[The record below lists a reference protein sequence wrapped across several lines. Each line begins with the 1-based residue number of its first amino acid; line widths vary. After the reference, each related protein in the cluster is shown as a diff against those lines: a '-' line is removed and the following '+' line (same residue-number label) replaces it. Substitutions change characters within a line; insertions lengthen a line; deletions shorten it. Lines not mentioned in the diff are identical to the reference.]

1 MIGVEALKRRTITDD
16 YRLLTAPSWLQLDV
30 GNICNL
36 KCRMCCGYSSSR
48 IDADAVHRQWNGTA
62 PAGGEK
68 LPTGKRW
75 FEDKSFIRNELFR
88 DPKEIKQ
95 LEFLGGETLLIKEI
109 GDILECLID
118 AGVADSILLMATTNG
133 TVVNSPWLALAQE
146 FQELRLNVSVDGVD
160 EYYEYIRYPAIW
172 SAVTRNIE
180 LLRKQERTHVTAIA
194 TLQAYNVLNIVE
206 LFRYLDFISLDFY
219 AYPVSHPS
227 YLSPMVLPPAARRL
241 AIERLRSYA
250 VGDCLPKNRELVLG
264 LAGGWR
270 RRATRN

>member
-1 MIGVEALKRRTITDD
+1 ME
-16 YRLLTAPSWLQLDV
+16 W
-30 GNICNL
+30 
-36 KCRMCCGYSSSR
+36 
-48 IDADAVHRQWNGTA
+48 HGT
-62 PAGGEK
+62 AGGEK

-160 EYYEYIRYPAIW
+160 EYSSIFGILRCGA
-172 SAVTRNIE
+172 
-180 LLRKQERTHVTAIA
+180 LLHETS
-194 TLQAYNVLNIVE
+194 N
-206 LFRYLDFISLDFY
+206 
-219 AYPVSHPS
+219 
-227 YLSPMVLPPAARRL
+227 
-241 AIERLRSYA
+241 
-250 VGDCLPKNRELVLG
+250 C
-264 LAGGWR
+264 
-270 RRATRN
+270 